1 MKHFTFRFLM
11 GLYRLLFAR
20 RCFYPLNRL
29 LFNLSLR
36 GIGILNG
43 EGGSCSYT
51 GEEPLLRRIVPQWQT
66 PPTILDVGANTG
78 LYANTVKRLVP
89 QACLYA
95 FEPHPKTF
103 VELRRQAD
111 IHGYTAL
118 NVGCGDQE
126 GTVPLYDY
134 RTHDGTPH
142 ASIHRGVIE
151 TLHKG
156 HSNATPVDI
165 ITLDAFIRKRE
176 ITRIHLLKIDTEGNE
191 LNILEGLKSSI
202 DRKMVDVIQF
212 EFNAM
217 NVISRAFLRDFLLL
231 LPHYQFF
238 RLLPDGPVALGEYSP
253 IFWELF
259 AFQNIVAVSR
269 DCGIRI

>member
-1 MKHFTFRFLM
+1 MIHLTFRFLM

-20 RCFYPLNRL
+20 RCFYPINRF

-36 GIGILNG
+36 GIGILN
-43 EGGSCSYT
+43 EERGGCSHT
-51 GEEPLLRRIVPQWQT
+51 GEESLLRRITPQWQT
-66 PPTILDVGANTG
+66 HPTILDVGAHTG
-78 LYANTVKRLVP
+78 LYANTVKRLAP

-103 VELRRQAD
+103 VELKQQAD
-111 IHGYTAL
+111 IHGYMAL

-126 GTVPLYDY
+126 CTAPLYDY

-142 ASIHRGVIE
+142 ATIHRGVIE

-156 HSNATPVDI
+156 QSDEISVDI
-165 ITLDAFIRKRE
+165 ITLDAFIRKQE
-176 ITRIHLLKIDTEGNE
+176 ITRVDLLKIDTEGNE
-191 LNILEGLKSSI
+191 LKILGGLKSSI

-217 NVISRAFLRDFLLL
+217 NVISRAFLRDFHLLL
-231 LPHYQFF
+231 SHYQFF

-259 AFQNIVAVSR
+259 AFQNIVAVR
-269 DCGIRI
+269 QDCGIRI